1 MSLAPPFRASAPVL
15 LPAGAVAG
23 FGLGLGAL
31 AALMPA
37 ASVPPLPPLAP
48 VAAMPAPADT
58 GDTAAASRTGWA
70 PLFGFAV
77 PAPAARFEPEPEPA
91 QSPEVYLDLDGYL
104 LQGLVVE
111 NEDGYAL
118 INTDDGVVLVL
129 PHRRAALLLEYAEN
143 VERDV
148 LDPERL
154 ADRLAV
160 GKERVRHRPAKQ
172 RDLGRR
178 AHIGVGEHRFAA
190 GGGESQGSPKS
201 HRLLWGEP
209 RGPGHVVA
217 GQFRAGTE
225 DGGFEGLV

>member
-118 INTDDGVVLVL
+118 TNTDDGVVLVRAGDQL
-129 PHRRAALLLEYAEN
+129 PDGTEVLTVTPEGVELQLGDDVFLLTFQDSTGS
-143 VERDV
+143 VDV
-148 LDPERL
+148 GAYDGAVFDTRGDGPVGDARGGDPEGRTIPSRRQRSGTPGRL
-154 ADRLAV
+154 VPAGNDENDHLLRDRF
-160 GKERVRHRPAKQ
+160 GISR
-172 RDLGRR
+172 
-178 AHIGVGEHRFAA
+178 
-190 GGGESQGSPKS
+190 
-201 HRLLWGEP
+201 
-209 RGPGHVVA
+209 
-217 GQFRAGTE
+217 
-225 DGGFEGLV
+225 